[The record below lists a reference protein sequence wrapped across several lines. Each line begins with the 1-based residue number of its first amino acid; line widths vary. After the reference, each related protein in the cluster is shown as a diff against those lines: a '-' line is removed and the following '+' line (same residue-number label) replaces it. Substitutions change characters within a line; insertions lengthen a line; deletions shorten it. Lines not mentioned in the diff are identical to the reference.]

1 MMIFARVVQIA
12 ITGDW
17 VLNVVL
23 PLTSCNFCFQI
34 LTVYERS
41 IEGFFIFFFWLFLLR
56 MRGNQLI
63 NRKMSIS
70 LLLWDGRWKLH
81 REIQRHAIVTTYKF
95 MTNDQCEDSFV
106 FNMFQMTYK
115 YNSVPSKDFKSLKFP

>member
-1 MMIFARVVQIA
+1 MIFARVVQIA

-17 VLNVVL
+17 VLHVVL

-63 NRKMSIS
+63 YRKMSIS
-70 LLLWDGRWKLH
+70 RLLWDGRWKLH

-95 MTNDQCEDSFV
+95 MTNDRCEDSFV

-115 YNSVPSKDFKSLKFP
+115 YNSVPSEDFRSLKFP

>member
-17 VLNVVL
+17 VLHVVL
-23 PLTSCNFCFQI
+23 PLTSCNFCFQV

-41 IEGFFIFFFWLFLLR
+41 IEGFFILFWLCLLR

-63 NRKMSIS
+63 YRKMSIS
-70 LLLWDGRWKLH
+70 RLLWDGRWKLH

-95 MTNDQCEDSFV
+95 MTNDRCEDSFV

-115 YNSVPSKDFKSLKFP
+115 YNSVPSEDFRSLKFP